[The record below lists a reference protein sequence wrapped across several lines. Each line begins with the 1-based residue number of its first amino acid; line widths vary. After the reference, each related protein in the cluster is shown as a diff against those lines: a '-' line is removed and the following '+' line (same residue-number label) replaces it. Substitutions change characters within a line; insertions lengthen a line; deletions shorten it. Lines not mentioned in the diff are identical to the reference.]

1 MDRKNKIKRTIS
13 WAGVL
18 LWIIVWILLNTNWAE
33 AQYIGT
39 QRWVTRQEM
48 VDSLAAYQSMTGLT
62 GTVAAGVVAVAD
74 STGAVAI
81 ASYDDSHLNR
91 KLIGFGT
98 GIAGVMRTSG
108 LVAAAG
114 ATKIGIIYWLD
125 VSGTLKDTRPTATNV
140 WRVAIGRCTATGYLD
155 LKPAVPI
162 ARIP

>member
-1 MDRKNKIKRTIS
+1 MKKIFY
-13 WAGVL
+13 
-18 LWIIVWILLNTNWAE
+18 ILAICLTWGGLS
-33 AQYIGT
+33 AQIPRG
-39 QRWVTRQEM
+39 RLPMPRPEVI
-48 VDSLAAYQSMTGLT
+48 DSLDAIRSVSGLT
-62 GTVAAGVVAVAD
+62 GTVAVGVVACAD
-74 STGAVAI
+74 STGALSI

-108 LVAAAG
+108 LVAVPT

-140 WRVAIGRCTATGYLD
+140 WRVKIGRCTATGYLD